1 MDNSDNKK
9 DARQVGLSNVS
20 KLSTYQFFLQIYS
33 TRKLNFLQRAV
44 RKIGGWL

>member
-1 MDNSDNKK
+1 MGNSDNKK

-20 KLSTYQFFLQIYS
+20 KLSTCQFFLQIYS

-44 RKIGGWL
+44 RKIGRWL